1 MTTKEK
7 GNLTEIL
14 CLCEFAKLGIKVS
27 IPYGEDCKYDFIIDV
42 KGHLLKIQCKTS
54 HKLENQEGFMFRC
67 ESIVVTTS
75 KIIASKYTL
84 NDIDFFATID
94 NGQCYLIPVQEC
106 NSHKTLRYHYPR
118 NGQKKGISLAE
129 NYKLEDVIKQF
140 E

>member
-14 CLCEFAKLGIKVS
+14 CLCEFAKLGLKVS

-42 KGHLLKIQCKTS
+42 NGHLLKIQCKTS
-54 HKLENQEGFMFRC
+54 HKLESLEGFEFKC
-67 ESIVVTTS
+67 ESVVTTTH
-75 KIIASKYTL
+75 KIVTNKYTL
-84 NDIDFFATID
+84 NDIDFFATMD
-94 NGQCYLIPVQEC
+94 NNQCYLVPVEEC
-106 NSHKTLRYHYPR
+106 GARKTLRYNYPR

-129 NYKLEDVIKQF
+129 NYKLEGMIKQF